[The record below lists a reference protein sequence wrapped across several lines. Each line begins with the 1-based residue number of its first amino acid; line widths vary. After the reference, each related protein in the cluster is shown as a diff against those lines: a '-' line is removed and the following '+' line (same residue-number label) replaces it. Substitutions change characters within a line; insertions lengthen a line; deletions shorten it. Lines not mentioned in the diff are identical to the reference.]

1 MVPIWDFP
9 IYSGKP
15 LEDLCMAH
23 RPLVLRWRRGVS
35 FTLMVFWM
43 SLIFAVAPPAHGD
56 EAKGPGRWVRKAKM
70 LLART
75 EISVAE
81 LNGRIYVVGGYV
93 EGSVTSFLNQEYN
106 PATNTWKNRRRLPLG
121 LNHVG
126 LAAHQGKLYAFGGFI
141 RQNRD
146 PVSNA
151 FVYDPQTDR
160 WKEIASMPSKRGA
173 VAVVSLGDKLH
184 LIGGAHGV
192 QRGERRSVNEH
203 FVYDIKTNSYAN
215 RAPLP
220 VRRDH
225 MGLVAVSGKIHAIG
239 GRLES
244 FNNNSPL
251 HHAYD
256 PDTEKWVELA
266 KLPTPR
272 SGFAAALLDGLI
284 IVIGGEGR
292 QGVFNENEAY
302 DPGTNRWIRL
312 APMPSPRHG
321 TGAAVIGSMMYIPGG
336 GPVKGGSRRSDIFEV
351 FSLK

>member
-1 MVPIWDFP
+1 
-9 IYSGKP
+9 
-15 LEDLCMAH
+15 MAH
-23 RPLVLRWRRGVS
+23 PFLVLRCRRGV
-35 FTLMVFWM
+35 FFALAVLWM
-43 SLIFAVAPPAHGD
+43 SLVFAAALPAYGD
-56 EAKGPGRWVRKAKM
+56 GVRGPGRWAGKAKM
-70 LLART
+70 SLART

-81 LNGRIYVVGGYV
+81 LNGRMYVVGGYV
-93 EGSVTSFLNQEYN
+93 EGSVTSFLNQEYDS
-106 PATNTWKNRRRLPLG
+106 ATDTWKNRRRLPIG

-126 LAAHQGKLYAFGGFI
+126 LASHQGKLYAFGGFI

-160 WKEIASMPSKRGA
+160 WKEIASMPGKRGA

-203 FVYDIKTNSYAN
+203 YVYDIKTASYAS

-225 MGLVAVSGKIHAIG
+225 MGLVAVSGKIHAVG

-251 HHAYD
+251 HHVYD
-256 PDTEKWVELA
+256 PKTDKWTERA

-284 IVIGGEGR
+284 VVIGGEGR
-292 QGVFNENEAY
+292 KGVFNENEAY
-302 DPGTNRWIRL
+302 DPGTNRWMRL

-336 GPVKGGSRRSDIFEV
+336 GPVKGGSRRTDVLEV
-351 FSLK
+351 FTLK